1 MRHSHSQLPALK
13 MQHYVQF
20 PENWRR
26 QTLALADAISRFTHQ
41 SDYFDALFGGHKWKA
56 PVAGRGWTIVCAV
69 LRKSKTGECGY
80 HSPTRHF
87 VGGNGID
94 GRACDAF
101 VAERLPDDRQI
112 DVLAYQSEA

>member
-1 MRHSHSQLPALK
+1 MH
-13 MQHYVQF
+13 HYLRYSVF
-20 PENWRR
+20 GRL
-26 QTLALADAISRFTHQ
+26 QTLALADAILRFMQQ
-41 SDYFDALFGGHKWKA
+41 SDYFDAFFRGHKWKA